1 MIRDTLLA
9 RLAEMADMNDK
20 PDYPRLVAEVLG
32 IRGAQGELA
41 RRLVEQALVVEDRR
55 EVWRRTGDAICQR
68 APTSPGVYTL
78 FDRNGCVLY
87 VGKTTNLRRRLNA
100 HFADRN
106 WRGMKPGMSRVER
119 AEWEEVGSE
128 LEALLREAFA
138 IYRLRPRLN
147 AQVGPPSV
155 RRPATPQSLVRNV
168 LLLLPSTEPDS
179 AELVAARADGPVL
192 TQRTGRHDQELA
204 SHTRRLWQ
212 FFNRTVTVPAPY
224 VSLAPLVFSWLA
236 GRGAATTRLDPE
248 DAASDSEL
256 RSTLEAL
263 LQDSRLFAERLV
275 LGRLSFPPA
284 ARD

>member
-1 MIRDTLLA
+1 MIRDTLLV
-9 RLAEMADMNDK
+9 RLTEMADK
-20 PDYPRLVAEVLG
+20 PDYPRLASEVLG
-32 IRGAQGELA
+32 IRGARGELA

-55 EVWRRTGDAICQR
+55 EIWRRTGDAICQR

-78 FDRNGCVLY
+78 FDQNGCALY
-87 VGKTTNLRRRLNA
+87 VGKATNLRRRLRG
-100 HFADRN
+100 HFANRN

-138 IYRLRPRLN
+138 IGRLRPKLN
-147 AQVGPPSV
+147 TQVGPPSV
-155 RRPATPQSLVRNV
+155 RRPATPRSLVRDV
-168 LLLLPSTEPDS
+168 LLLLPSTELDS

-212 FFNRTVTVPAPY
+212 FFDRAVAVSAPAL
-224 VSLAPLVFSWLA
+224 SLAPLVFSWLA
-236 GRGAATTRLDPE
+236 GRGATTTRLYPD
-248 DAASDSEL
+248 DAASDSDL
-256 RSTLEAL
+256 RSSLETL

-275 LGRLSFPPA
+275 LGRHS
-284 ARD
+284 